1 MEARTNDGPLKANA
15 AREIILS
22 SGAIHSPHIL
32 MLSGVGPADHLRE
45 HGIEVI
51 HDLAGVGQ
59 NYHDHVAISVKQTCS
74 QPVSLFHFFN
84 PLVAAKAV
92 ADFALFKRG
101 PLAAPPMEVVAYLK
115 TMPGSEEPDVK
126 IHLALALYEN
136 MGKKIIPQHG
146 FFAHIDILRPESKG
160 EIRLASA
167 DPTAQP
173 VIDPNILASDY
184 DVAVAR
190 AAIKA
195 VRTIFAQ
202 PAFDSLGAKEFAP
215 GAAVQT
221 DAQIDDY
228 IRATAISDIH
238 TTGTCRMGHDP
249 MAVVDPQLRVRGIEG
264 LRVVDASVMPRV
276 PAGNTNAPTMMI
288 AEKAADMILGE
299 ASVAAAA

>member
-1 MEARTNDGPLKANA
+1 
-15 AREIILS
+15 
-22 SGAIHSPHIL
+22 
-32 MLSGVGPADHLRE
+32 
-45 HGIEVI
+45 
-51 HDLAGVGQ
+51 
-59 NYHDHVAISVKQTCS
+59 
-74 QPVSLFHFFN
+74 
-84 PLVAAKAV
+84 
-92 ADFALFKRG
+92 
-101 PLAAPPMEVVAYLK
+101 
-115 TMPGSEEPDVK
+115 
-126 IHLALALYEN
+126 
-136 MGKKIIPQHG
+136 
-146 FFAHIDILRPESKG
+146 
-160 EIRLASA
+160 
-167 DPTAQP
+167 
-173 VIDPNILASDY
+173 
-184 DVAVAR
+184 
-190 AAIKA
+190 